1 MGRHEQD
8 GQADGLGRI
17 IHRMEIRPA
26 VIFGSGLGLRKQR
39 LKKRVLII
47 CQDAKVG
54 LQFVKR
60 DDHGDQVDF
69 FMASTL
75 TASGSTSLPSTRS
88 EPRKPTWPVAA

>member
-69 FMASTL
+69 FMAITF